1 MYYPNLNEPNV
12 VREVTDTWYG
22 VNRNLRIAVGELS
35 DDLNMSAKD
44 YPVLS
49 TRAHRG
55 IGTSIASP
63 QGMIAKDSLAYVD
76 GADLYYNGN
85 KVTGVV
91 LSTATTDQPKQLVGI
106 GAYIVIFPDKYYVNT
121 VDLTDHGSINVSNSI
136 TATAISTVTA
146 SVCKRDGTAYED
158 MTVSPTAPADP
169 SNGDVWLDTSGDVHS
184 LKIWN
189 SVNGMWVSQATTYV
203 RISASGIGT
212 NLNQYDGIQLSGLAA
227 TGTTVKQG
235 ESDATADER
244 AQLEALNGSQI
255 LYGVGTNFIV
265 IAGLLDKLLTQTS
278 GTVASK
284 RSCPDMDFVVE
295 AGNRLWGCKYG
306 HLSTGETVNTIY
318 GSALGDF
325 KNWEKFLGVST
336 DSWYG
341 GVGSDGKFTGAVT
354 WLGSPVFFKENC
366 IHTVAIS
373 ATGAHQITT
382 TNCRGVQ
389 DGSAKSACV
398 VGKTVY
404 YKSPVDV
411 CAYEGALPVSVS
423 SQFADDLYTNAV
435 AGSIGSLYYITME
448 DANHHIVTKCY
459 DAAKGIWHNESP
471 HNALCYARVDT
482 DLYYINSSTKK
493 LMTVNG
499 SSEGDFDW
507 YFETEDFGYQY
518 QVRGYGSYLGQQN
531 YLSRVNMRM
540 SLDHDAEAWISV
552 MYDGCGKWEP
562 RGHVRGM
569 GVRSFTFPIV
579 PRRCDHMRIKIEG
592 HGDCTVYSLAK
603 ILEVGSDVV

>member
-1 MYYPNLNEPNV
+1 MYYPNLNEPQV
-12 VREVTDTWYG
+12 VREVTDAWYG
-22 VNRNLRIAVGELS
+22 VNRNLRIATGELS

-49 TRAHRG
+49 TRQHRG
-55 IGTSIASP
+55 IGTSITSP
-63 QGMIAKDSLAYVD
+63 QGMIAKDALAYVD

-85 KVTGVV
+85 KVTGVI
-91 LSTATTDQPKQLVGI
+91 LSTLAADQPKQLVGM
-106 GAYIVIFPDKYYVNT
+106 GAYIIIFPDAYYVNT
-121 VDLTDHGSINVSNSI
+121 VDLTDHGSINVTNSL
-136 TATAISTVTA
+136 TATAVNTVTA
-146 SVCKRDGTAYED
+146 SVCKRDGTAYSN
-158 MTVSPTAPADP
+158 MTVSSTAPASP
-169 SNGDVWLDTSGDVHS
+169 SNGDVWLDTSGEVHS

-203 RISASGIGT
+203 RISANGIGE
-212 NLNQYDGIQLSGLAA
+212 NLNQYDGIQLSGL
-227 TGTTVKQG
+227 TG
-235 ESDATADER
+235 DL
-244 AQLEALNGSQI
+244 AQFNGSQI

-265 IAGLLDKLLTQTS
+265 IVGLLDQLTTQTE
-278 GTVASK
+278 GTVSSSRK
-284 RSCPDMDFVVE
+284 IPKMDYVVE

-306 HLSTGETVNTIY
+306 HLTTGETVNTIY

-325 KNWEKFLGVST
+325 RNWEKFLGVST

-423 SQFADDLYTNAV
+423 SQFADDLYTDAV
-435 AGSIGSLYYITME
+435 AGSIGSLYYITMK
-448 DANHHIVTKCY
+448 DADNQLVTKCY
-459 DAAKGIWHNESP
+459 DSSKGIWHNESS

-482 DLYYINSSTKK
+482 DLYYIDGVTNK
-493 LMTVNG
+493 LMTIVG
-499 SSEGDFDW
+499 DEEGDFDW
-507 YFETEDFGYQY
+507 SFETEDFGYQY
-518 QVRGYGSYLGQQN
+518 QVQGYRSYLGQQN
-531 YLSRVNMRM
+531 YLSRINMRM
-540 SLDHDAEAWISV
+540 SIAGEAWISV
-552 MYDGCGKWEP
+552 MYDGSGKWEP
-562 RGHVRGM
+562 KGHIRGD
-569 GVRSFTFPIV
+569 GVRSFTLPIV
-579 PRRCDHMRIKIEG
+579 PRRCDHMRIKVEG
-592 HGDCTVYSLAK
+592 HGDCNVYSLAK
-603 ILEVGSDVV
+603 ILEVGSDVP

>member
-1 MYYPNLNEPNV
+1 MYYPNLNEPQA
-12 VREVTDTWYG
+12 VREVTDAWYG
-22 VNRNLRIAVGELS
+22 VNRNLRIANGELS

-44 YPVLS
+44 FPVLS
-49 TRAHRG
+49 TRQHRG

-76 GADLYYNGN
+76 GADLYYNGY

-91 LSTATTDQPKQLVGI
+91 LSTATTDQPKQLVGM
-106 GAYIVIFPDKYYVNT
+106 GAYIVIFPDAYYVNT

-136 TATAISTVTA
+136 GATAVNTVTA
-146 SVCKRDGTAYED
+146 SVCKRDGTSYDD
-158 MTVSPTAPADP
+158 MTVSSTAPANP
-169 SNGDVWLDTSGDVHS
+169 SNGDVWLDTSGEVHS

-189 SVNGMWVSQATTYV
+189 SVNGMWVTQATTYV

-212 NLNQYDGIQLSGLAA
+212 NLNQYDGIQLSGL
-227 TGTTVKQG
+227 TG
-235 ESDATADER
+235 DL
-244 AQLEALNGSQI
+244 AQFNGSQI

-265 IAGLLDKLLTQTS
+265 IVGLLDQLTTQTE
-278 GTVASK
+278 GTVESK
-284 RSCPDMDFVVE
+284 RSAPKMDYVVE

-306 HLSTGETVNTIY
+306 HLATGETVNTIY

-389 DGSAKSACV
+389 DGSSKSACV

-423 SQFADDLYTNAV
+423 SQFADELYTDAV
-435 AGSIGSLYYITME
+435 AGSIGSFYYITMK
-448 DANHHIVTKCY
+448 DANNHLVTKCY
-459 DAAKGIWHNESP
+459 DASKNIWHNESS

-482 DLYYINSSTKK
+482 DLYYIDGVTNK
-493 LMTVNG
+493 LMTVSG
-499 SSEGDFDW
+499 SNEGDFDW
-507 YFETEDFGYQY
+507 SFETEDFGYQY
-518 QVRGYGSYLGQQN
+518 QAQGYRSYLGHQN

-540 SLDHDAEAWISV
+540 SLEDGGEAWVSV

-562 RGHVRGM
+562 KGHIRGN
-569 GVRSFTFPIV
+569 GVRSFTLPIV
-579 PRRCDHMRIKIEG
+579 PRRCDHMRIKVEG
-592 HGDCTVYSLAK
+592 HGDCSVYSLAK
-603 ILEVGSDVV
+603 ILEVGSDVP